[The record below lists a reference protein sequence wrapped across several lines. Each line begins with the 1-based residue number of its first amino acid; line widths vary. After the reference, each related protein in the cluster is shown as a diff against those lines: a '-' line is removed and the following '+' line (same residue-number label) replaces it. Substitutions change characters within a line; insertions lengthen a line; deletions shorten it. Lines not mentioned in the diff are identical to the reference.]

1 MILSAKIPKK
11 LKRLARWV
19 DRSARDALARRGRS
33 LDGPSAELLAQVRRY
48 FWFHSID
55 LGNGVVTPG
64 NKSLKVLRAEADAI
78 FAPLD
83 LRGKSVLDIGAW
95 NGYFSFEAKR
105 RQAQR
110 VLATDH
116 HCWSPEINGRAT
128 FELARTALKLD
139 VEGLDIDV
147 PDLNPDR
154 VGQFDVVLF
163 LGVFYHLVDPIRA
176 LQNLAAVTRDVAVI
190 ETHLDL
196 SATDRPAMV
205 FYPGTELNNDPT
217 NWWGPNRRCVEALLK
232 LVGFERVVHQPHP
245 LVKDARG
252 IFHAYKKASSTVALN
267 VSTPPALDRPRGSA
281 TRIDFRDFHGNHY
294 LRINQ
299 RRLEHLASLGLP
311 LSGQTVLELGA
322 GIGDLST
329 FFLDRD
335 NEVTSVEARAENI
348 ERMRANIAAYYGAH
362 SSEVP
367 ERHRIVRLDLNRDD
381 ATSLGQFDIVHC
393 YGILYH
399 LRDPLRLVRLMNAT
413 CRSLCLVETCVSLGA
428 EAAINP
434 TPEDAS
440 QASQAFDGAGC
451 RPTRAWIRN
460 ALKDVFPHVYVPTT
474 QPNHEEFPVDWT
486 RPGPKGLLTRAVF
499 VASRQPLSSPLL
511 TDSLPDHQTRC

>member
-1 MILSAKIPKK
+1 MKARLGGVLRR
-11 LKRLARWV
+11 LKASGRRAQR
-19 DRSARDALARRGRS
+19 ALASRA
-33 LDGPSAELLAQVRRY
+33 LDEPAAKLLAGVQQY

-55 LGNGVVTPG
+55 LGNGVITPG

-78 FAPLD
+78 FGNLD
-83 LRGKSVLDIGAW
+83 LRGRSVLDIGAW

-116 HCWSPEINGRAT
+116 HCWTPAINGRAT
-128 FELARTALKLD
+128 FDLARTALKLD
-139 VEGLDIDV
+139 VEALDVDV
-147 PDLNPDR
+147 PDLTPDR
-154 VGQFDVVLF
+154 IGQFDVVLF

-176 LQNLAAVTRDVAVI
+176 LQNLAAVTNEVAVV

-196 SATDRPAMV
+196 GAIDRPAMV

-217 NWWGPNRRCVEALLK
+217 NWWGPNRQCVEALLK
-232 LVGFERVVHQPHP
+232 LVGFERVVYQPHP
-245 LVKDARG
+245 IVKDARG
-252 IFHAYKKASSTVALN
+252 IFHAYKKASSSVVLN
-267 VSTPPALDRPRGSA
+267 ASAPPTLDRQGASA
-281 TRIDFRDFHGNHY
+281 TVIDFHDFHSNHY

-299 RRLEHLASLGLP
+299 RRLEHLASLGLA
-311 LSGQTVLELGA
+311 LSGRTVLELGA

-329 FFLDRD
+329 FFLDRG

-348 ERMRANIAAYYGAH
+348 ECMRTNIAAYYGAH

-367 ERHRIVRLDLNRDD
+367 QRHRILRLDLERAD
-381 ATSLGQFDIVHC
+381 AASLGKFDIVHC

-399 LRDPLRLVRLMNAT
+399 LRDPSRLIHLMETT
-413 CRSLCLVETCVSLGA
+413 CRSLCLVETCVSFGA

-434 TPEDAS
+434 IAEDAT
-440 QASQAFDGAGC
+440 QVSQAFDGAGC
-451 RPTRAWIRN
+451 RPTRAWIVN
-460 ALKDVFPHVYVPTT
+460 ALKGVFPHVYVPTT

-486 RPGPKGLLTRAVF
+486 RPGSSGLLARAVF
-499 VASRQPLSSPLL
+499 VASRHPLSSPFL
-511 TDSLPDHQTRC
+511 TESLPNHQTRC